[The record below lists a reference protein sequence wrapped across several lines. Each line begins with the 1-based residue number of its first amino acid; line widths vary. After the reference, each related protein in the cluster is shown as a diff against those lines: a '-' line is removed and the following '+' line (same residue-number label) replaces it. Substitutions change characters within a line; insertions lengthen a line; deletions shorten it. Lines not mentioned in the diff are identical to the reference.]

1 MEITIYH
8 WIVFLV
14 FLVLMLVID
23 LGVFNKKSHTVS
35 NKEALIWSAVWI
47 ILALIFNAGVYW
59 FYGHGK
65 ALEFLTGYLLEKSLS
80 VDNLF
85 IFVVLFGYFN
95 VPKEYQHKVLYWGII
110 GAIIMRGILIVIGTA
125 LIVKF
130 HWIIY
135 IFGVFLVI
143 TGFKMAF
150 SSDEKVKPDKNPVVI
165 LFKKFFPIK
174 PEFVQDKFFVK
185 ENLKLF
191 ATPLFI
197 VLIIVESTD
206 LIFAFDSIPAILA
219 ITQDPFIVFTS
230 NAFAILG
237 LRALYFVFAN
247 FVDKFRF
254 LKYGLAIVL
263 VYIGIKMLISGF
275 YQIPTLFSLSFLVVV
290 LAVSVLA
297 SLTKKK

>member
-1 MEITIYH
+1 
-8 WIVFLV
+8 
-14 FLVLMLVID
+14 MLVID

-35 NKEALIWSAVWI
+35 NKEALLWSAVWI
-47 ILALIFNAGVYW
+47 ALALIFNAGVYW

-95 VPKEYQHKVLYWGII
+95 VPKQYQHKVLYWGII
-110 GAIIMRGILIVIGTA
+110 GAIIMRGILIVVGTA
-125 LIVKF
+125 LITKF
-130 HWIIY
+130 SWIIY
-135 IFGVFLVI
+135 IFGGFLVI

-150 SSDEKVKPDKNPVVI
+150 SNDEKVKPDKNPVVK

-174 PEFVQDKFFVK
+174 PEFIGDKFFVK

-275 YQIPTLFSLSFLVVV
+275 YHIPTLFSLSFLVVV
-290 LAVSVLA
+290 LSVSVLA

>member
-35 NKEALIWSAVWI
+35 NKEALLWSAVWI
-47 ILALIFNAGVYW
+47 ALALIFNAGVYW

-95 VPKEYQHKVLYWGII
+95 VPKQYQHKVLYWGII
-110 GAIIMRGILIVIGTA
+110 GAIIMRGILIVVGTA
-125 LIVKF
+125 LITKF
-130 HWIIY
+130 SWIIY
-135 IFGVFLVI
+135 IFGGFLVI

-150 SSDEKVKPDKNPVVI
+150 SNDEKVKPDKNPVVK

-174 PEFVQDKFFVK
+174 PEFIGDKFFVK

-275 YQIPTLFSLSFLVVV
+275 YHIPTLFSLSFLVVV
-290 LAVSVLA
+290 LTVSVLA

>member
-1 MEITIYH
+1 MEISIYH
-8 WIVFLV
+8 WLVFLV

-47 ILALIFNAGVYW
+47 VLALIFNAGVYW

-95 VPKEYQHKVLYWGII
+95 VPKQYQHKVLYWGII
-110 GAIIMRGILIVIGTA
+110 GAIIMRGVLIVIGTA
-125 LIVKF
+125 LITKF
-130 HWIIY
+130 SWIIY
-135 IFGVFLVI
+135 IFGGFLVI

-150 SSDEKVKPDKNPVVI
+150 SNDEKVEPDKNPVVK

-174 PEFVQDKFFVK
+174 PEFVKDKFFVK

-263 VYIGIKMLISGF
+263 VYIGVKMLISGF
-275 YQIPTLFSLSFLVVV
+275 YHIPTLFSLSFLLIV
-290 LAVSVLA
+290 LTVSVLA
-297 SLTKKK
+297 SLMKKK

>member
-8 WIVFLV
+8 WIIFLV

-23 LGVFNKKSHTVS
+23 LGVFNKKSHAVS

-59 FYGHGK
+59 LYGHGK

-95 VPKEYQHKVLYWGII
+95 VPKEYQHKVLYWGIV

-135 IFGVFLVI
+135 IFGGFLVI
-143 TGFKMAF
+143 TGIKMAF
-150 SSDEKVKPDKNPVVI
+150 SDDEKVEPDKNPVVK
-165 LFKKFFPIK
+165 LFKKFFPVK
-174 PEFVQDKFFVK
+174 AEFVKDKFFIK

-219 ITQDPFIVFTS
+219 ITHDPFIVFTS

-254 LKYGLAIVL
+254 LKYGLAVVL

-275 YQIPTLFSLSFLVVV
+275 YQIPTLFSLTFLVVV
-290 LAVSVLA
+290 LAISVLA
-297 SLTKKK
+297 SVIKKK

>member
-1 MEITIYH
+1 M
-8 WIVFLV
+8 L

-85 IFVVLFGYFN
+85 IFVVLFSYFN

-130 HWIIY
+130 SWIIY
-135 IFGVFLVI
+135 IFGGFLVI

-150 SSDEKVKPDKNPVVI
+150 SSDEKVKPDKNPVVK

-174 PEFVQDKFFVK
+174 PEFIGDKFFVK

-263 VYIGIKMLISGF
+263 IYIGIKMLISGF
-275 YQIPTLFSLSFLVVV
+275 YHIPTLFSLSFLVVV
-290 LAVSVLA
+290 LTFSVLA

>member
-47 ILALIFNAGVYW
+47 ALALIFNAGVYW

-95 VPKEYQHKVLYWGII
+95 VPKQYQHKVLYWGII
-110 GAIIMRGILIVIGTA
+110 GAIIMRGVLIVIGTA

-130 HWIIY
+130 NWIIY
-135 IFGVFLVI
+135 IFGGFLVI

-150 SSDEKVKPDKNPVVI
+150 SSDEKVKPDKNPVVK
-165 LFKKFFPIK
+165 LFKKFFLIK

-275 YQIPTLFSLSFLVVV
+275 YHIPTLFSLSFLVIV
-290 LAVSVLA
+290 LTASVLA

>member
-1 MEITIYH
+1 
-8 WIVFLV
+8 
-14 FLVLMLVID
+14 MLVID

-35 NKEALIWSAVWI
+35 NKEALLWSAVWI
-47 ILALIFNAGVYW
+47 ALALIFNAGVYW

-95 VPKEYQHKVLYWGII
+95 VPKQYQHKVLYWGII
-110 GAIIMRGILIVIGTA
+110 GAIIMRGILIVVGTA
-125 LIVKF
+125 LITKF
-130 HWIIY
+130 SWIIY
-135 IFGVFLVI
+135 IFGGFLVI

-150 SSDEKVKPDKNPVVI
+150 SNDEKVKPDKNPVVK

-174 PEFVQDKFFVK
+174 PEFIGDKFFVK

-275 YQIPTLFSLSFLVVV
+275 YHIPTLFSLSFLVVV
-290 LAVSVLA
+290 LTVSVLA

>member
-35 NKEALIWSAVWI
+35 NKEALLWSAVWI
-47 ILALIFNAGVYW
+47 ALALIFNAGVYW

-95 VPKEYQHKVLYWGII
+95 VPKQYQHKVLYWGII
-110 GAIIMRGILIVIGTA
+110 GAIIMRGILIVVGTA
-125 LIVKF
+125 LITKF
-130 HWIIY
+130 SWIIY
-135 IFGVFLVI
+135 IFGGFLVI

-150 SSDEKVKPDKNPVVI
+150 SNDEKVKPDKNPVVK

-174 PEFVQDKFFVK
+174 PEFIGDKFFVK

-275 YQIPTLFSLSFLVVV
+275 YHIPTLFSLSFLVVV
-290 LAVSVLA
+290 LSVSVLA